1 MRKGDWRQELG
12 EMEIRT
18 MSKSHESMNG
28 LCVLRP
34 TMVGFAAYKA
44 IGKRDNALF
53 KRLLRY
59 RRGNNEQQ
67 KAIL

>member
-1 MRKGDWRQELG
+1 
-12 EMEIRT
+12 
-18 MSKSHESMNG
+18 MNG

-34 TMVGFAAYKA
+34 TMVGFAVYKA

-67 KAIL
+67 KAIM